1 MFRLFAL
8 AILACRC
15 LVADESY
22 FDLLKEYPE
31 ILGPAGDASKGE
43 IEILLDPA
51 KASELEKL
59 TGRKVGIVAQDRY
72 WLWLNDPVRFPSGKE
87 GVYGRILNV
96 RGLKGTSGVAVLPVL
111 ADGRIAL
118 NRNFRHATRSW
129 EYELPRGF
137 IADDETPELAAIREA
152 KEETGMRIA
161 HLEKLGDMAVDAGL
175 TSNIVPLFLAKVEG
189 FEEAAPD
196 ESEAIASIDAFTV
209 EELKAG
215 FKAGYLTHKNAEG
228 QEVRIPL
235 RDSFLAFALLQLSL
249 RP

>member
-1 MFRLFAL
+1 MIRLFIVAVL
-8 AILACRC
+8 TCQC

-22 FDLLKEYPE
+22 FALLKEYPE
-31 ILGPAGDASKGE
+31 TLGPAGDASRGE

-51 KASELEKL
+51 KASELEAL
-59 TGRKVGIVAQDRY
+59 TGRKVGIVAKDRY
-72 WLWLNDPVRFPSGKE
+72 WLWLNDPVRFPSGNE

-118 NRNFRHATRSW
+118 NCNFRHATRSW

-137 IADDETPELAAIREA
+137 IADDETPEQAALREA
-152 KEETGMRIA
+152 KEETGLVIG
-161 HLEKLGDMAVDAGL
+161 HLEKLGDMAVDSGL
-175 TSNIVPLFLAKVEG
+175 TASIVPIFLARVEAQ
-189 FEEAAPD
+189 EEASPE

-215 FKAGYLTHKNAEG
+215 FKVGYLVHKNAEG

-235 RDSFLAFALLQLSL
+235 RDSFLAFALLS
-249 RP
+249 